1 MASIDYINAAFDS
14 AMRDIRGLLRLL
26 PDIPFI
32 DEQSV
37 AMRELQSP
45 QGRAM
50 LLKLIQNAV
59 AAGENA
65 DAGKKKAEEKVAE
78 MKAEDAEKE
87 K

>member
-1 MASIDYINAAFDS
+1 MASVAYVNAAFDS
-14 AMRDIRGLLRLL
+14 ALRDIKGLLRLL

-37 AMRELQSP
+37 AMEKIQSA

-59 AAGENA
+59 AAGEAA
-65 DAGKKKAEEKVAE
+65 DKKGV
-78 MKAEDAEKE
+78 
-87 K
+87 